1 MVGGKKRK
9 VDEEESMGG
18 VSEKDVEKRKRGNGQ
33 EDERRK
39 RGTFEQAVKT
49 LQKKTFH

>member
-1 MVGGKKRK
+1 M
-9 VDEEESMGG
+9 
-18 VSEKDVEKRKRGNGQ
+18 SEKDVEKRKRGNGQ
-33 EDERRK
+33 EDERGK